1 MSFLRMNERRFRIA
15 AGLIAM
21 LFLASSTYFGV
32 KVAVG
37 ALKPR
42 YQLEASFT
50 SAGQGLQSES
60 DVKIH
65 GVDVGRVKKVR
76 LRDGRAL
83 VRLDIDKDERIPVG
97 ATATIRPKTLFGE
110 KFVDI
115 DPGPNETSGPFLGDE
130 DVIDKTVGGFELEK
144 VLSRLYPVLQAVQP
158 EELAVILDTLAEG
171 GRGEGPAISRQIG
184 NFAILADIQARHDL
198 DVKQFLDD
206 LALLS
211 DELADR
217 GDDLVAAARD
227 LNVALPPL
235 NERSD
240 ELGALLDETA
250 RFTGD
255 VADLL
260 QANESFQRKAATDGG
275 KTIQIL
281 YDRRSQIPPLVL
293 GLRQFLEALTRV
305 GHLDYGDGTR
315 LAAVK
320 FVTGESCPQGRHQ
333 CPQDPPSGFPS
344 GGAGAA
350 GAPGA
355 PGAGAPVI
363 PGGPDLTL
371 PLLDL
376 PLATTGAQAVAD
388 LLGGLLR

>member
-1 MSFLRMNERRFRIA
+1 MNERRFRIA
-15 AGLIAM
+15 AGLISM

-97 ATATIRPKTLFGE
+97 STATIRPKTLFGE

-115 DPGPNETSGPFLGDE
+115 DPGPNESTGPFLGDE
-130 DVIDKTVGGFELEK
+130 DMIDKTVGGFELEK
-144 VLSRLYPVLQAVQP
+144 VLSRLYPILQAVQP
-158 EELAVILDTLAEG
+158 EELTVILDTLAEG
-171 GRGEGPAISRQIG
+171 GRGEGPAINRQIG

-227 LNVALPPL
+227 LNIALPPL
-235 NERSD
+235 NDRSD

-255 VADLL
+255 LAELL
-260 QANESFQRKAATDGG
+260 EANESFQVKAVTEGG
-275 KTIQIL
+275 KTIQTV
-281 YDRRSQIPPLVL
+281 YDRRGQIPPLVL
-293 GLRQFLEALTRV
+293 GLRQFFEALTRV
-305 GHLDYGDGTR
+305 GHLDYGNGTR
-315 LAAVK
+315 LAGIK
-320 FVTGESCPQGRHQ
+320 FVTGEECPQGRHR
-333 CPQDPPSGFPS
+333 CPAPPGGSSTGS
-344 GGAGAA
+344 GGAAA
-350 GAPGA
+350 PDGPAGSASAPPAVPGA
-355 PGAGAPVI
+355 PG
-363 PGGPDLTL
+363 L
-371 PLLDL
+371 PLPLDL
-376 PLATTGAQAVAD
+376 PLSTTGAQAVVD
-388 LLGGLLR
+388 LLGGLLQ

>member
-1 MSFLRMNERRFRIA
+1 MNERRFRIA

-21 LFLASSTYFGV
+21 LFLTSSTYFGV

-76 LRDGRAL
+76 LRDGKAL

-115 DPGPNETSGPFLGDE
+115 DPGPNEAGGPFLGDE

-171 GRGEGPAISRQIG
+171 GRGQGPAVNRQIG
-184 NFAILADIQARHDL
+184 NFATLADIQARHDL

-217 GDDLVAAARD
+217 GDDLVAAAKD

-235 NERSD
+235 NQRND

-260 QANESFQRKAATDGG
+260 QANESFQRKAVTDGG
-275 KTIQIL
+275 KTIQTVF
-281 YDRRSQIPPLVL
+281 DRRAQIPPLVL

-305 GHLDYGDGTR
+305 GHEDYHNGTR
-315 LAAVK
+315 LAGIK
-320 FVTGESCPQGRHQ
+320 FVTGENCPEGRHR
-333 CPQDPPSGFPS
+333 CPAPPGPRSSDAPVGQ
-344 GGAGAA
+344 AG
-350 GAPGA
+350 PGA
-355 PGAGAPVI
+355 PAGAGGPPPI
-363 PGGPDLTL
+363 PGAPDLTL

-376 PLATTGAQAVAD
+376 PLSTTGAQAVVD
-388 LLGGLLR
+388 LLGGLLQ